1 VSTTDAAAATVV
13 SGSPAYAAA
22 GAAKA
27 MMLTQSFV
35 TLLMGLCSSRNS
47 TVSFFS
53 GHNARF
59 DSMVERTIAF
69 ADSEVLKELRRNPK
83 LLRNLMQDTAARECA
98 TSG

>member
-1 VSTTDAAAATVV
+1 MSTTDAAAATAG

-83 LLRNLMQDTAARECA
+83 LLRNLMQHKAARECA